1 MDGGQ
6 RRLDHTAQGK
16 IVKSDDSDILG
27 NPVSVFFESLYGAYG
42 DQIVVCKIAGSQ
54 FFSIFDDLQHIG
66 ICALHGR
73 RQDVDNGTGRGH
85 AGGADRLVKPGRTLC
100 KITDLIGR
108 AKIAWLSFT
117 RSDQVPGCKICPLHI
132 VDQNA
137 VAGNSFKIGVQKD
150 NRNRNQQSERNV
162 SDLGE
167 KNGKALANAVVWQC
181 ARAAEICRRVEQ
193 TGAAEMI
200 RQKTG
205 LALSPYFPASKL
217 AWLKENVEGAE
228 ALAKKHALCFGTI
241 DTWLVYRMTHGM
253 SYKTD
258 YSNASRTQL
267 FDIFEQKWDEEICQL
282 FGLDAQDLAEV
293 CDSDSCFGETDL
305 EGFFES
311 PVPIHSVLGDSHGA
325 LFGQGCLE
333 KGMIKSTYGT
343 GSSIMMN
350 IGETPVLS
358 THGVVTSLAWGMQGK
373 VSYVLEG
380 NINYTGAVITWLK
393 DDMEL
398 IQSPAETEALCRKA
412 EADDSL
418 YFVPAFTGLGAPYWN
433 SEAKGAL
440 TGITRTTRKAEM
452 VRAGVECIAY
462 QIADVVN
469 AMSQDAKTE
478 IQELR
483 VDGGPT
489 RNQYLMQFQSDI
501 LDRKVLVPDAEELSG
516 IGAAYAAGR
525 GLGLYGDEVFTR
537 LKRREYAPKMCE
549 DTRVRKYNGWKDA
562 VGHVLK

>member
-1 MDGGQ
+1 MAESYIISIDQSTQGTKALLFDQDGMLLQ
-6 RRLDHTAQGK
+6 RKDLPHKQMINEKGW
-16 IVKSDDSDILG
+16 
-27 NPVSVFFESLYGAYG
+27 VSHDPEEIY
-42 DQIVVCKIAGSQ
+42 
-54 FFSIFDDLQHIG
+54 
-66 ICALHGR
+66 
-73 RQDVDNGTGRGH
+73 
-85 AGGADRLVKPGRTLC
+85 
-100 KITDLIGR
+100 
-108 AKIAWLSFT
+108 
-117 RSDQVPGCKICPLHI
+117 
-132 VDQNA
+132 QNA
-137 VAGNSFKIGVQKD
+137 VQVVKNLVEESGISKESVKGIGIS
-150 NRNRNQQSERNV
+150 NQRETS
-162 SDLGE
+162 LIWE
-167 KNGKALANAVVWQC
+167 KKTGKALANAVVWQC

-193 TGAAEMI
+193 IGAAEMI

-217 AWLKENVEGAE
+217 TWLKENVEGAKE
-228 ALAKKHALCFGTI
+228 LAKKHALCFGTI

-380 NINYTGAVITWLK
+380 NINYTGAVISWLK

-398 IQSPAETEALCRKA
+398 IQSPSETEGLCRVA

-462 QIADVVN
+462 QISDVVN

>member
-1 MDGGQ
+1 MAESYIISIDQSTQGTKALLFDRDGMLLQ
-6 RRLDHTAQGK
+6 RNDLPHKQIINEKGWVSHDPEEIYQNTVQV
-16 IVKSDDSDILG
+16 VKNLVEESGISKE
-27 NPVSVFFESLYGAYG
+27 SVKG
-42 DQIVVCKIAGSQ
+42 
-54 FFSIFDDLQHIG
+54 IG
-66 ICALHGR
+66 ISNQR
-73 RQDVDNGTGRGH
+73 ETS
-85 AGGADRLVKPGRTLC
+85 
-100 KITDLIGR
+100 LI
-108 AKIAWLSFT
+108 W
-117 RSDQVPGCKICPLHI
+117 
-132 VDQNA
+132 
-137 VAGNSFKIGVQKD
+137 
-150 NRNRNQQSERNV
+150 
-162 SDLGE
+162 E
-167 KNGKALANAVVWQC
+167 KKTGKALANAVVWQC

-193 TGAAEMI
+193 IGAAEMI

-217 AWLKENVEGAE
+217 TWLKENVEGAE

-311 PVPIHSVLGDSHGA
+311 PVPIHSILGDSHGA

-380 NINYTGAVITWLK
+380 NINYTGAVISWLK

-398 IQSPAETEALCRKA
+398 IQSPSETEGLCRVA

-462 QIADVVN
+462 QISDVVN

>member
-1 MDGGQ
+1 MAESYIISIDQSTQGTKALLFDRDGMLLQ
-6 RRLDHTAQGK
+6 RKDLPHKQIINEKGWVSHDPEEIYQNTVQV
-16 IVKSDDSDILG
+16 VKNLVEESGISKE
-27 NPVSVFFESLYGAYG
+27 SVKG
-42 DQIVVCKIAGSQ
+42 
-54 FFSIFDDLQHIG
+54 IG
-66 ICALHGR
+66 ISNQR
-73 RQDVDNGTGRGH
+73 ETS
-85 AGGADRLVKPGRTLC
+85 
-100 KITDLIGR
+100 LI
-108 AKIAWLSFT
+108 W
-117 RSDQVPGCKICPLHI
+117 
-132 VDQNA
+132 
-137 VAGNSFKIGVQKD
+137 
-150 NRNRNQQSERNV
+150 
-162 SDLGE
+162 E
-167 KNGKALANAVVWQC
+167 KKTGKALANAVVWQC

-193 TGAAEMI
+193 IGAAEMI

-217 AWLKENVEGAE
+217 TWLKENVEGAKE
-228 ALAKKHALCFGTI
+228 LAKKHALCFGTI

-282 FGLDAQDLAEV
+282 FGLNAQDLAEV

-305 EGFFES
+305 EGFFEN
-311 PVPIHSVLGDSHGA
+311 PIPIHSVLGDSHGA

-462 QIADVVN
+462 QISDVVN

>member
-1 MDGGQ
+1 MAESYIISIDQSTQGTKALLFDRDGMLLQ
-6 RRLDHTAQGK
+6 RKDLPHKQIINEKGWVSHDPEEIYQNTVQV
-16 IVKSDDSDILG
+16 VKNLVEESGISKE
-27 NPVSVFFESLYGAYG
+27 SVKG
-42 DQIVVCKIAGSQ
+42 
-54 FFSIFDDLQHIG
+54 IG
-66 ICALHGR
+66 ISNQR
-73 RQDVDNGTGRGH
+73 ETS
-85 AGGADRLVKPGRTLC
+85 
-100 KITDLIGR
+100 LI
-108 AKIAWLSFT
+108 W
-117 RSDQVPGCKICPLHI
+117 
-132 VDQNA
+132 
-137 VAGNSFKIGVQKD
+137 
-150 NRNRNQQSERNV
+150 
-162 SDLGE
+162 E
-167 KNGKALANAVVWQC
+167 KKTGKALANAVVWQC

-193 TGAAEMI
+193 IGAAEMI

-217 AWLKENVEGAE
+217 TWLKENVEGAKE
-228 ALAKKHALCFGTI
+228 LAKKHALCFGTI

-380 NINYTGAVITWLK
+380 NINYTGAVISWLK

-398 IQSPAETEALCRKA
+398 IQSPSETEGLCRVA

-462 QIADVVN
+462 QISDVVN

-501 LDRKVLVPDAEELSG
+501 LDRKVLVPDAEGLSG

-537 LKRREYAPKMCE
+537 LKRQEYAPKMCE

>member
-85 AGGADRLVKPGRTLC
+85 AGGADRLVKPRRTLC

-162 SDLGE
+162 SDMGE

-462 QIADVVN
+462 QISDVVN

>member
-1 MDGGQ
+1 MAESYIISIDQSTQGTKALLFDRDGMLLQ
-6 RRLDHTAQGK
+6 RKDLPHKQIINEKGWVSHDPEEIYQNTVQV
-16 IVKSDDSDILG
+16 VKNLVEESGISKE
-27 NPVSVFFESLYGAYG
+27 SVKG
-42 DQIVVCKIAGSQ
+42 
-54 FFSIFDDLQHIG
+54 IG
-66 ICALHGR
+66 ISNQR
-73 RQDVDNGTGRGH
+73 ETS
-85 AGGADRLVKPGRTLC
+85 
-100 KITDLIGR
+100 LI
-108 AKIAWLSFT
+108 W
-117 RSDQVPGCKICPLHI
+117 
-132 VDQNA
+132 
-137 VAGNSFKIGVQKD
+137 
-150 NRNRNQQSERNV
+150 
-162 SDLGE
+162 E
-167 KNGKALANAVVWQC
+167 KKTGKALANAVVWQC

-200 RQKTG
+200 CQKTG

-217 AWLKENVEGAE
+217 TWLKENVEGAKE
-228 ALAKKHALCFGTI
+228 LAKKHALCFGTI

-305 EGFFES
+305 EGFFENPIS
-311 PVPIHSVLGDSHGA
+311 IHSVLGDSHGA

-462 QIADVVN
+462 QISDVVN

-501 LDRKVLVPDAEELSG
+501 LNRKVLVPDAEELSG

>member
-1 MDGGQ
+1 
-6 RRLDHTAQGK
+6 
-16 IVKSDDSDILG
+16 
-27 NPVSVFFESLYGAYG
+27 
-42 DQIVVCKIAGSQ
+42 
-54 FFSIFDDLQHIG
+54 
-66 ICALHGR
+66 
-73 RQDVDNGTGRGH
+73 
-85 AGGADRLVKPGRTLC
+85 
-100 KITDLIGR
+100 
-108 AKIAWLSFT
+108 
-117 RSDQVPGCKICPLHI
+117 
-132 VDQNA
+132 
-137 VAGNSFKIGVQKD
+137 
-150 NRNRNQQSERNV
+150 
-162 SDLGE
+162 
-167 KNGKALANAVVWQC
+167 
-181 ARAAEICRRVEQ
+181 
-193 TGAAEMI
+193 
-200 RQKTG
+200 
-205 LALSPYFPASKL
+205 
-217 AWLKENVEGAE
+217 
-228 ALAKKHALCFGTI
+228 
-241 DTWLVYRMTHGM
+241 M

-525 GLGLYGDEVFTR
+525 GLGLYGDKVFTR

>member
-1 MDGGQ
+1 MDGCQ
-6 RRLDHTAQGK
+6 RRLDHAAQGK

-27 NPVSVFFESLYGAYG
+27 NPVSVFFESLYGANG

-54 FFSIFDDLQHIG
+54 FFFIFDDLQHIG

-73 RQDVDNGTGRGH
+73 RQAVDNGTGRGH

-462 QIADVVN
+462 QISDVVN

>member
-1 MDGGQ
+1 MAESYIISIDQSTQGTKALLFDRDGMLLQ
-6 RRLDHTAQGK
+6 RKDLPHKQIINEKGWVSHDPEEIYQNTVQV
-16 IVKSDDSDILG
+16 VKNLVEESGISKE
-27 NPVSVFFESLYGAYG
+27 SVKG
-42 DQIVVCKIAGSQ
+42 
-54 FFSIFDDLQHIG
+54 IG
-66 ICALHGR
+66 ISNQR
-73 RQDVDNGTGRGH
+73 ETS
-85 AGGADRLVKPGRTLC
+85 
-100 KITDLIGR
+100 LI
-108 AKIAWLSFT
+108 W
-117 RSDQVPGCKICPLHI
+117 
-132 VDQNA
+132 
-137 VAGNSFKIGVQKD
+137 
-150 NRNRNQQSERNV
+150 
-162 SDLGE
+162 E
-167 KNGKALANAVVWQC
+167 KKTGKALANAVVWQC

-193 TGAAEMI
+193 IGAAEMI

-217 AWLKENVEGAE
+217 TWLKENVEGAKE
-228 ALAKKHALCFGTI
+228 LAKKHALCFGTI

-469 AMSQDAKTE
+469 AMSQDANTE

-537 LKRREYAPKMCE
+537 LKRQEYAPKMCE

>member
-27 NPVSVFFESLYGAYG
+27 NPVSVFFESLYGSYG

-54 FFSIFDDLQHIG
+54 FFFIFDDLQHIG

-85 AGGADRLVKPGRTLC
+85 AGGADRLVKPGRTLGE
-100 KITDLIGR
+100 IADRIGR
-108 AKIAWLSFT
+108 AKISGLCFAG
-117 RSDQVPGCKICPLHI
+117 SDQMSGCKIRPLYI

-162 SDLGE
+162 SDMGE

-200 RQKTG
+200 CQKTG

-217 AWLKENVEGAE
+217 TWLKENVEGAKE
-228 ALAKKHALCFGTI
+228 LAKKHALCFGTI

-305 EGFFES
+305 EGFFENPIS
-311 PVPIHSVLGDSHGA
+311 IHSVLGDSHGA

-469 AMSQDAKTE
+469 AMSQDANTE

-501 LDRKVLVPDAEELSG
+501 LNRKVLVPDVEELSG

-537 LKRREYAPKMCE
+537 LKRQEYAPKMCE